1 MTDPEEYKRVLK
13 DLESLAEVVTALVE
27 SNNHTVK
34 SVTEMTDSLYML
46 GTRMMEQKSDNEGV
60 KNLLFA
66 GLGPLGM
73 DPGTEEYLNLTA
85 KVDTLY
91 LIGSGPSL
99 NKVDVSSLKDSATLS
114 LNRSYVAWPDWGF
127 APTFYVAIE
136 RRLSGCYASSYYR
149 DNKVTHPYLA
159 DWKDML
165 ADQNNK
171 FLPQFMFI
179 NQESPLIR
187 RGVSKDNCHLVDAV
201 LERGITFFRVMPGLG
216 GYSSGHLM
224 STFKEGGIL
233 GRHKGGPL
241 PKIAG
246 LPLPMQ
252 QNGGAYS
259 VILAY
264 MMGVKRVVLLG
275 IDANYSGR
283 QESID
288 KGEDVEH
295 FHPDYF
301 DPARFIEGK
310 TQGSPDDWHSAKPW
324 QMIKDANLP
333 DFEII
338 SSSPG
343 SKINNIFEYRDLQ
356 DLLKEDKER
365 KQNEQD

>member
-1 MTDPEEYKRVLK
+1 MIDPEEYKRALK
-13 DLESLAEVVTALVE
+13 DLESLAEMVNLLIDA
-27 SNNHTVK
+27 NNRTYK
-34 SVTEMTDSLYML
+34 SVGQIINSLHVLDSRVKEL
-46 GTRMMEQKSDNEGV
+46 GSDTGGV

-66 GLGPLGM
+66 GTSALGM
-73 DPGTEEYLNLTA
+73 EPKVEEYLNLSA

-136 RRLSGCYASSYYR
+136 RRLSGCYADSYYK
-149 DNKVTHPYLA
+149 DNEVTHPYLA

-179 NQESPLIR
+179 NQESPLVK
-187 RGVSKDNCHLVDAV
+187 RGVSKDNWYLGDGV
-201 LERGITFFRVMPGLG
+201 LEREITFFPVMPGLER
-216 GYSSGHLM
+216 YSSGHFM
-224 STFKEGGIL
+224 SSLEKGGIL

-241 PKIAG
+241 AKIAG

-288 KGEDVEH
+288 KGKDVEH

-301 DPARFIEGK
+301 DPTRFIEGK
-310 TQGSPDDWHSAKPW
+310 TQGSPDAWSSEKPW

-365 KQNEQD
+365 KLK

>member
-1 MTDPEEYKRVLK
+1 MVDPRDFEKVCEVLDALVVSNNNNYQAINQVLEELYGLDSNIKK
-13 DLESLAEVVTALVE
+13 LESEV
-27 SNNHTVK
+27 
-34 SVTEMTDSLYML
+34 L
-46 GTRMMEQKSDNEGV
+46 GI

-66 GLGPLGM
+66 GLSALGM
-73 DPGTEEYLNLTA
+73 EPKAEEYLNLSA

-136 RRLSGCYASSYYR
+136 RKLSGCYAASYYK
-149 DNKVTHPYLA
+149 DNNVTHPYLA

-171 FLPQFMFI
+171 FLPQYMFV

-187 RGVSKDNCHLVDAV
+187 RGVSKDNWYLGDGV
-201 LERGITFFRVMPGLG
+201 LERGITFFPVMPGLG
-216 GYSSGHLM
+216 GYSSGHFM
-224 STFKEGGIL
+224 NSFKEDGLL

-241 PKIAG
+241 AKIAG

-301 DPARFIEGK
+301 DPTRFIEGK
-310 TQGSPDDWHSAKPW
+310 TQGSPDDWHSEKPW

-365 KQNEQD
+365 K